1 MVDTMDVKN
10 AGHMKYS
17 FDEKRVKKIIR
28 ILIGSKFYFD
38 LSLPERHSLIRYILS
53 RFPFSL

>member
-1 MVDTMDVKN
+1 MNIKSTDH
-10 AGHMKYS
+10 AKYS
-17 FDEKRVKKIIR
+17 FNGKRAKKIVR

-38 LSLPERHSLIRYILS
+38 LSLAERYNLICHILR

>member
-1 MVDTMDVKN
+1 MDINN
-10 AGHMKYS
+10 AVPMRYS
-17 FDEKRVKKIIR
+17 FDEKRVKKIVR

-38 LSLPERHSLIRYILS
+38 LSLAERHNLIRYILS

>member
-1 MVDTMDVKN
+1 MDVKN

-28 ILIGSKFYFD
+28 ILIGSKFY
-38 LSLPERHSLIRYILS
+38 SSNKEAMS
-53 RFPFSL
+53 R

>member
-1 MVDTMDVKN
+1 MEYMVNKN
-10 AGHMKYS
+10 ENHIKYR
-17 FDEKRVKKIIR
+17 FDGKRAQKIVR

-38 LSLPERHSLIRYILS
+38 LSLPERHNLIRYILS

>member
-1 MVDTMDVKN
+1 MKCMDIKD
-10 AGHMKYS
+10 AGHIKYN
-17 FDEKRVKKIIR
+17 FDGKRVKKIVR

-38 LSLPERHSLIRYILS
+38 LSLTERHGLIRYILS

>member
-1 MVDTMDVKN
+1 MECMVEN
-10 AGHMKYS
+10 NEGHTKYGL
-17 FDEKRVKKIIR
+17 DGIRARKIVR

>member
-1 MVDTMDVKN
+1 MKYMDVEN
-10 AGHMKYS
+10 TGHMRYG
-17 FDEKRVKKIIR
+17 FDEKRVKKIVR

-38 LSLPERHSLIRYILS
+38 LSLPERHNLIRYILS

>member
-1 MVDTMDVKN
+1 MEYVIKENDGNT
-10 AGHMKYS
+10 KYNL
-17 FDEKRVKKIIR
+17 DGNRTKKIVR

-38 LSLPERHSLIRYILS
+38 LSLSERHSLIRYILS

>member
-1 MVDTMDVKN
+1 MEFMIEKN
-10 AGHMKYS
+10 DCHTKYS
-17 FDEKRVKKIIR
+17 LDGNRAKKIVR